1 MQSNQV
7 CARYRYLTT
16 FPSSSELGKRE
27 EEEKKKNIGAGE
39 MRSLQ
44 VVVLEDQNSVFIFLS
59 LKWGLLMTP

>member
-1 MQSNQV
+1 
-7 CARYRYLTT
+7 
-16 FPSSSELGKRE
+16 
-27 EEEKKKNIGAGE
+27 